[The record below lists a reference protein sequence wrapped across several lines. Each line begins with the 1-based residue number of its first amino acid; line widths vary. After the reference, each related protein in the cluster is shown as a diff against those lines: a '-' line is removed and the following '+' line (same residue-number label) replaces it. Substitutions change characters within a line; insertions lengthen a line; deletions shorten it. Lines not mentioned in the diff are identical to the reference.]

1 VEHTCDGLTI
11 WYDTPDAPITGG
23 ALVVGARPSHPANTV
38 SVYWREDDGIVRS
51 IPATLF
57 SQQNGAGQY
66 FRAQLPAPRSGTAE
80 LLPVLQCTGRQVPT
94 ARDVGAGRA
103 CWLRYAAPPVV
114 ERGADEVPR
123 RATTSKS
130 AMPRFGYE
138 LQFLGTVNVHL
149 KQPEII
155 GPLSEGIRRIF
166 YITSGT
172 CVGPR
177 LNATIRPVGADWMV
191 IQRDGVALPNVRTT
205 WETADGA
212 LLFGE
217 YSGVFDLGPDG
228 YANTLRDEFPAFP
241 TVELV
246 PRFVTSHPSYLWLN
260 RLQCVG
266 VGAVDMK
273 NLLVQYDLHAIK
285 AKA

>member
-1 VEHTCDGLTI
+1 VEHTTDGLTI
-11 WYDTPDAPITGG
+11 WYDTPDAPLTKG

-51 IPATLF
+51 IPATTF
-57 SQQNGAGQY
+57 SQQPGDRQY
-66 FRAQLPAPRSGTAE
+66 FRAQLPIPRSGTAE
-80 LLPVLQCTGRQVPT
+80 LLPVLQCTGRQTPT
-94 ARDVGAGRA
+94 AREVGAGQSG
-103 CWLRYAAPPVV
+103 WLRYVLPPAAQSV
-114 ERGADEVPR
+114 EPAASNP
-123 RATTSKS
+123 SKP
-130 AMPRFGYE
+130 AGPLFGYD
-138 LQFLGTVNVHL
+138 LDFLGAVSVHL
-149 KQPEII
+149 KKPEII
-155 GPLSEGIRRIF
+155 GAVAEGIRRIF
-166 YITSGT
+166 YIASGT

-205 WETADGA
+205 WETAEGA

-228 YANTLRDEFPAFP
+228 YENTLRDQFPDLP

-246 PRFVTSHPSYLWLN
+246 PRLVTSHPRYLWLN

-266 VGAVDMK
+266 LGAVDMR
-273 NLLVQYDLHAIK
+273 NLHLQYDLYAIK
-285 AKA
+285 ARRRS